1 MTAQQT
7 AQNAPA
13 TTRNT
18 VQRALVLE
26 AVRSLHGTHPTSAD
40 IFEVVRAAHPNI
52 SRATVYRN
60 LNVLAERGD
69 VLRVEV
75 PNGADRFD
83 LHAEPHYHLRCEACG
98 RLFDADMPYHAD
110 LADELADTHGF
121 SVTGHSILFT
131 GLCAECRAAAQEA
144 AVRG

>member
-1 MTAQQT
+1 MTAQTPNTT
-7 AQNAPA
+7 A
-13 TTRNT
+13 TRNT

-26 AVRSLHGTHPTSAD
+26 AVQSLQGTHPTSAD

-69 VLRVEV
+69 VRRIEV

-83 LHAEPHYHLRCEACG
+83 VRSEPHYHLKCEVCG
-98 RLFDADMPYHAD
+98 CLFDAEMPY
-110 LADELADTHGF
+110 LAHLEQELEDTHGF
-121 SVTGHSILFT
+121 HVTGHSIMFT
-131 GLCAECRAAAQEA
+131 GLCADCRAAAQEA
-144 AVRG
+144 ARRG